1 METNTSELYNL
12 VIKIHVR
19 RMITV
24 KRKCTIRLLT
34 EVNNGNVPDQTSF
47 SDVKRWMIGR
57 RLFTRILVKAILNK
71 SISLN
76 SNNDEGIKYDNRLE
90 DSLGEGETCRLELVE
105 DEVLHNRDL
114 KQNVLVKDMTKHT
127 DWKIYLMEK
136 KYISNHMDIAQIG
149 NQQIL

>member
-1 METNTSELYNL
+1 M
-12 VIKIHVR
+12 
-19 RMITV
+19 
-24 KRKCTIRLLT
+24 LT

-57 RLFTRILVKAILNK
+57 RLFTRILVKAILYK

-76 SNNDEGIKYDNRLE
+76 SNNDEGIKYDDRLE
-90 DSLGEGETCRLELVE
+90 DSLREGETCSLELVE